1 MNDNMN
7 KTSICSIVALE
18 IIDFSKK
25 TETDQLEIKN
35 QLNSLIDHAV
45 IDIPQADRVIVEKEH
60 GAMIVFNGASE
71 DALEDAL
78 FISLT
83 VRDEILK
90 NNTQSLKPWYVQF
103 GIHLGNV
110 KVAAKK
116 GQQDVIGEGVDEAR
130 RIMSFANPNQI
141 LASRAYHDMAS
152 KLTQEVSNMF
162 EQYDMHV
169 HEQDIYSVR
178 LNKESAMTFESDVV
192 PAEELRSANWQS
204 MAGKINWKYAGIGLL
219 AFVVIVG
226 LGKQLFAPSVP
237 MITMDEPVIAQSSS
251 KSEEK
256 ASAEPVAIVEPL
268 PATES
273 NSMAKQEPK
282 KKTKVA
288 QKKPAPVVEAKAT
301 ASQAQEPAAKTHE
314 SKASASTPVKTSEAK
329 TEKDTAHDK
338 SSWES
343 IKDSVAKGT
352 QHPCSQA
359 ETALGQCTK

>member
-1 MNDNMN
+1 
-7 KTSICSIVALE
+7 
-18 IIDFSKK
+18 
-25 TETDQLEIKN
+25 
-35 QLNSLIDHAV
+35 
-45 IDIPQADRVIVEKEH
+45 
-60 GAMIVFNGASE
+60 
-71 DALEDAL
+71 
-78 FISLT
+78 
-83 VRDEILK
+83 
-90 NNTQSLKPWYVQF
+90 
-103 GIHLGNV
+103 
-110 KVAAKK
+110 
-116 GQQDVIGEGVDEAR
+116 
-130 RIMSFANPNQI
+130 
-141 LASRAYHDMAS
+141 
-152 KLTQEVSNMF
+152 MF

-192 PAEELRSANWQS
+192 PAEELASANWQS

-219 AFVVIVG
+219 AFVVILG

-251 KSEEK
+251 KSEAK
-256 ASAEPVAIVEPL
+256 TSAEPVAIVEPL

-301 ASQAQEPAAKTHE
+301 AIQAQEPAAKTHE
-314 SKASASTPVKTSEAK
+314 SKASASAPVKTSEAK
-329 TEKDTAHDK
+329 TENNAAHDK